1 MTYDMQYNINSQITT
16 INDVEAFFQHLV
28 SERSLSFHPDD
39 RFEDYISCDDGSNIF
54 SEKECA
60 IYKRLMDECFEYAK
74 RMVLT
79 FMLLAL
85 HLCGKPWRNKR
96 MYHLQIKM

>member
-28 SERSLSFHPDD
+28 IERNLSFHPDD
-39 RFEDYISCDDGSNIF
+39 RFEDYVSWDGGSNIF

-60 IYKRLMDECFEYAK
+60 IYNRLMDECFEVCEKNGADIYAIG
-74 RMVLT
+74 LA
-79 FMLLAL
+79 FMRKALA
-85 HLCGKPWRNKR
+85 
-96 MYHLQIKM
+96 

>member
-60 IYKRLMDECFEYAK
+60 IYNRLMDECFEVCEKNGANIYAIGLAFMQK
-74 RMVLT
+74 ASAQQKNVPLT
-79 FMLLAL
+79 
-85 HLCGKPWRNKR
+85 N
-96 MYHLQIKM
+96 

>member
-28 SERSLSFHPDD
+28 TERSLSFHPDD
-39 RFEDYISCDDGSNIF
+39 RFEFYISCDDGSNIF

-60 IYKRLMDECFEYAK
+60 IYNRLVDECCEVCERNGADIYAIG
-74 RMVLT
+74 LA
-79 FMLLAL
+79 FMRKALA
-85 HLCGKPWRNKR
+85 
-96 MYHLQIKM
+96 

>member
-60 IYKRLMDECFEYAK
+60 IYNRLMDECFEVCEKNGANIYAIGLAFMQK
-74 RMVLT
+74 ALAQQKNVPLT
-79 FMLLAL
+79 
-85 HLCGKPWRNKR
+85 N
-96 MYHLQIKM
+96 

>member
-39 RFEDYISCDDGSNIF
+39 RFEDYISCDDILR
-54 SEKECA
+54 
-60 IYKRLMDECFEYAK
+60 KRV
-74 RMVLT
+74 R
-79 FMLLAL
+79 
-85 HLCGKPWRNKR
+85 
-96 MYHLQIKM
+96 HLQPTYGRML